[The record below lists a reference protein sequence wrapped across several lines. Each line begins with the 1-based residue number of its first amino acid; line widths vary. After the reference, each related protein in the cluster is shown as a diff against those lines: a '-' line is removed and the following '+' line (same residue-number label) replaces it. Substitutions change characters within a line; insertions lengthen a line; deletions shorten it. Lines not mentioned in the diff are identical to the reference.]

1 MAIVI
6 TEPITD
12 TFDANVVD
20 SSGGFAL
27 LAAANN
33 NDPEALRRLLGLPT
47 FTVGFTG
54 LGNEALAIATNLVAN
69 LTTLGVTVPAGTM
82 RTIRTRCYSK
92 RAAATNAGF
101 TQMSFC
107 VQGAAPPTLTTAVT
121 LSATPSFYADIIPSN
136 DLHLEVGTS
145 NLASAGAPTYG
156 RAELYIESGSLCIGF
171 ANREPVAGALTS
183 TSGARCRV
191 EIFVEPLVILPVFA

>member
-6 TEPITD
+6 TAPIVEV
-12 TFDANVVD
+12 FDPNIVD
-20 SSGGFAL
+20 SAGGFAL

-33 NDPEALRRLLGLPT
+33 NNPAAVRRLFGGPT
-47 FTVGFTG
+47 FTVEFTG
-54 LGNEALAIATNLVAN
+54 LGNEALAIATNLIAN

-82 RTIRTRCYSK
+82 RNIRTKCWSK

-101 TQMSFC
+101 TQMTFS

-121 LSATPSFYADIIPSN
+121 LSATPSFYSDIIPSN
-136 DLHLEVGTS
+136 DLHTEVGAS

-183 TSGARCRV
+183 TSGARCKV
-191 EIFVEPLVILPVFA
+191 EIFIDPLVVLPVFV